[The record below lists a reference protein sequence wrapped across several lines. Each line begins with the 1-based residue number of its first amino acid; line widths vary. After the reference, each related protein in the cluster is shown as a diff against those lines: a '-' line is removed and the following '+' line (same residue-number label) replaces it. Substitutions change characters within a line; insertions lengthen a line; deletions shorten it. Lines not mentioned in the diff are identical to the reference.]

1 MTTLA
6 KKIMTKKV
14 YTVPMGTSLFE
25 ANELMKEKR
34 IRHLPVIDELDDV
47 VGVISQRDLNA
58 IPDSKNIPVELMMTR
73 PVEYIR
79 ETETLRHAVFALL
92 QKKIS
97 SLLVTNEIDDVVG
110 IITTDDVLWF
120 VAQMLSDE
128 PVENAKAHYNS
139 LTVNEMLQ
147 RQTFI

>member
-6 KKIMTKKV
+6 KKIMTKKI

-58 IPDSKNIPVELMMTR
+58 IPDSKNIPVELMMSR

-79 ETETLRHAVFALL
+79 ETESLRHAVFALL

-110 IITTDDVLWF
+110 ILTTDDVLWF
-120 VAQMLSDE
+120 VAHMLADE
-128 PVENAKAHYNS
+128 PVESAKTQYNH

-147 RQTFI
+147 RQTLI

>member
-6 KKIMTKKV
+6 KKIMTKKIC
-14 YTVPMGTSLFE
+14 TVPMGTSLFE
-25 ANELMKEKR
+25 ANKIMTEKR

-58 IPDSKNIPVELMMTR
+58 IPESKSIPVELMMSR

-79 ETETLRHAVFALL
+79 ETESLRHAVFALL

-97 SLLVTNEIDDVVG
+97 SLLVTNDIDDVVG

-120 VAQMLSDE
+120 TAHMLDNE
-128 PVENAKAHYNS
+128 PVEATKDKYNH